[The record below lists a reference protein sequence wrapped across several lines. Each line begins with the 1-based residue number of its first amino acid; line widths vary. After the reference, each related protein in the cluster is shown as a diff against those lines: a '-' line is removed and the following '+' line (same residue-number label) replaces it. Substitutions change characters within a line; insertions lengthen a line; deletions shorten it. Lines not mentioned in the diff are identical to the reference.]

1 MSAPAVPRTAAGTA
15 GRTAPE
21 LGDLRATRTASGAG
35 ALDGGQRLQVLDALA
50 VVLDGCYAHLPA
62 KRAAYASD
70 PVQALR
76 LLRRR
81 AGELTDAEFHLATT
95 GIVTGLRDAHTR
107 YLGPGSWEGAVAV
120 LPFLVE
126 QYGPEQ
132 DPRFLVSKVNEA
144 AVEDEE
150 FVVGC
155 RLESWNGVPFARA
168 VEVYAD
174 RETGGRPD
182 ARRARALESLT
193 FRALQYAP
201 APDEDWVVVGY
212 RTARGAR
219 RETRFPWRVV
229 EPGVADAGV
238 GDGVRG
244 AHRLA
249 RDPAAEAVRRAKK
262 LQFAYAAWVADRER
276 AGRPVAV
283 PAAGAA
289 SGEAGPVP
297 TSLPDQLSARGL
309 SARVGYLRIWTFD
322 VEDDAAFVDEV
333 ARLLAL
339 LPQEGLVVDLRGN
352 PGGLIWAAERT
363 LQLFTDRPIA
373 PTRFSL
379 LATPLT
385 RMLATSPF
393 NRLELEAWSGSLDDS
408 VSTGELW
415 SQPLPLT
422 DPAWCNDLGRRYPG
436 RAVAVVDPNTY
447 SSGDL
452 FAAGWVDHGIGPLV
466 SVGRGTGA
474 GGANVWTAA
483 QVRDALAGTDHPL
496 PPLPAGTGFTLAF
509 RRAVRSADGDG
520 IPIEDLGVPG
530 IPYAMTRRDLLD
542 QNKDLLAFCTRQL
555 A

>member
-1 MSAPAVPRTAAGTA
+1 MTAQVARTGVSLA
-15 GRTAPE
+15 
-21 LGDLRATRTASGAG
+21 DLRTDRSRSAAG

-50 VVLDGCYAHLPA
+50 TVLDGCYAHLPA

-70 PVQALR
+70 PVQALA

-81 AGELTDAEFHLATT
+81 ATELTDAEFHLATS

-107 YLGPGSWEGAVAV
+107 YLGPSTQEGLVAV

-126 QYGPEQ
+126 QYGPEE
-132 DPRFLVSKVNEA
+132 DPRFLVSKVNDD
-144 AVEDEE
+144 AVDDAE
-150 FVVGC
+150 FVRGC
-155 RLESWNGVPFARA
+155 RLESWNGVPFTRA

-193 FRALQYAP
+193 FRALQYGP
-201 APDEDWVVVGY
+201 PPDEDWVVVGY

-219 RETRFPWRVV
+219 RETRFPWRLV
-229 EPGVADAGV
+229 EPGAADAGA

-244 AHRLA
+244 ALRVA
-249 RDPAAEAVRRAKK
+249 KDPAAEAVRRAKK
-262 LQFAYAAWVADRER
+262 LQFAYAAWVADRAR
-276 AGRPVAV
+276 AGRPVAA
-283 PAAGAA
+283 PAADG
-289 SGEAGPVP
+289 AGPVA
-297 TSLPDQLSARGL
+297 TSLPDQLSARILPG
-309 SARVGYLRIWTFD
+309 RVGYLRIWTFD
-322 VEDDAAFVDEV
+322 VADDTTFVDEV
-333 ARLLAL
+333 ARLVGL
-339 LPQEGLVVDLRGN
+339 LPQERLIVDLRGN

-363 LQLFTDRPIA
+363 LQLFSQRPIS

-385 RMLATSPF
+385 RMLAASPF
-393 NRLELEAWSGSLDDS
+393 NRLELESWRSSLDDS
-408 VSTGELW
+408 VSTGDLW

-436 RAVAVVDPNTY
+436 QAVAVVDPNTY

-452 FAAGWVDHGIGPLV
+452 FAAGWVDHRIGPLV

-483 QVRDALAGTDHPL
+483 QLRDAMAGTDRPL
-496 PPLPAGTGFTLAF
+496 PAMPAGTGFTLAF
-509 RRAVRSADGDG
+509 RRAIRSADGDG
-520 IPIEDLGVPG
+520 IPIEDLGVSG
-530 IPYAMTRRDLLD
+530 IPYAMTRRDLLHD
-542 QNKDLLAFCTRQL
+542 NVDLLAFCIRQL